1 MMDMEMND
9 KARLTMLYENMY
21 QFMIKKDE
29 DKLAEIL
36 SEDFCLHHMTGM
48 VQKKQEFLQAVSQ
61 GTLNYFS
68 ADHEKI
74 DMQITGEHALIIG
87 DSQVL
92 AAVFGGGRHTWR
104 LRQTISCKKEN
115 GVWLM
120 EKSVAS
126 VY

>member
-1 MMDMEMND
+1 MSDEI
-9 KARLTMLYENMY
+9 RLTMLYKDMY
-21 QFMIKKDE
+21 QFMIIKDT
-29 DKLAEIL
+29 DNLAEIL
-36 SEDFCLHHMTGM
+36 SEEFALHHMTGM
-48 VQKKQEFLQAVSQ
+48 VQKKQEFLQAVRQ

-68 ADHEKI
+68 AHHEKV
-74 DMQITGEHALIIG
+74 DVQITGEHALIIG

-115 GVWLM
+115 SAWLM

>member
-1 MMDMEMND
+1 MERDD
-9 KARLTMLYENMY
+9 KVQLTMLYENMY
-21 QFMIKKDE
+21 QLMIRKDI
-29 DKLAEIL
+29 DHLAAIL
-36 SEDFCLHHMTGM
+36 SDEFSLHHMTGM
-48 VQKKQEFLQAVSQ
+48 VQGKQEFLEAVRQ

-68 ADHEKI
+68 AVHEKI
-74 DMQITGEHALIIG
+74 DVQVTGDHAQIIG

-104 LRQTISCKKEN
+104 LRQTISCKKEY
-115 GVWLM
+115 GTWKI